1 MRARVILVALILL
14 AALAVALGTP
24 SVRADDPDPNA
35 PTPAPTATRPAAPTA
50 AATPGPAPSAATAFQ
65 RAWERSDSPAVRGAR
80 PYLWG
85 PQPVLPT
92 ISEPLAGVVGQRPV
106 IYWDKGRM
114 EINDTKAP
122 YDAYYVS
129 NGRLVAELVTGR
141 QQVGIKPDRF
151 AERGPAQIPF
161 GDLDDPTGPT
171 FASFGGRLN
180 DPPLAVGAPVAQ
192 ALDRAGALSATD
204 ADGVACATVV
214 AATRHCIAAPFQEY
228 LDQTGPLLNQ
238 GRVTTGRL
246 FDPPFALT
254 GLPIAEPYWIT
265 VKVAGKPTR
274 VLIQLFERRT
284 LTYNP
289 ANAAGAR
296 VEMGNVGLEY
306 YHWRYDAVV
315 PSDPQTGLD
324 PTLRQAETL
333 IYEANPSFRPLITNL
348 AGGRYQLLLQDIAS
362 LGAYGAT
369 SERYHVILFD
379 TAFAKL
385 DNHDLAGVMAHEAQ
399 HAADLTASG
408 GPVTANECYA
418 FELRGFLVGSAIW
431 QAFYGPNGK
440 PNPSNTFELRENA
453 ILLEFRQ
460 NPARF
465 VKNLQTFYARE
476 CDTLGP
482 GAPDRFLTLANLPA
496 GIETQLPVAQ
506 AFAALRQPALAERP
520 LPGLQAADNGSPMP
534 VDDGSI
540 AGIVPAIDRGSRH
553 FMEP

>member
-14 AALAVALGTP
+14 TTLAVAAGTP
-24 SVRADDPDPNA
+24 IVRADDPDPPA
-35 PTPAPTATRPAAPTA
+35 PTPTTTATPTRPAAPS
-50 AATPGPAPSAATAFQ
+50 TPVAAPSAAVAFQ
-65 RAWERSDSPAVRGAR
+65 RAWERTDSPTVRGVR

-85 PQPVLPT
+85 PQALLP
-92 ISEPLAGVVGQRPV
+92 IVSEPLAGVTGPRSVV
-106 IYWDKGRM
+106 YWDKGRM
-114 EINDTKAP
+114 EINDAKAP

-129 NGRLVAELVTGR
+129 NGRLVAEMVTGR
-141 QQVGIKPDRF
+141 LQIGLKPDQF
-151 AERGPAQIPF
+151 ADRGPAQLPF
-161 GDLDDPTGPT
+161 GDLDDTTGPT

-192 ALDRAGALSATD
+192 MIDRAGALSATD
-204 ADGVACATVV
+204 AGGVTCGVVV
-214 AATRHCIAAPFQEY
+214 AATKHCIAAPFIAY
-228 LDQTGPLLNQ
+228 LDQSGPLLNAS
-238 GRVTTGRL
+238 RVTTGKV
-246 FDPPFALT
+246 FDPPYYLT

-265 VKVAGKPTR
+265 VQAGGKPTR

-289 ANAAGAR
+289 ANPADAR

-306 YHWRYDAVV
+306 YHWRYDAVM
-315 PSDPQTGLD
+315 PSAPQTGLD
-324 PTLRQAETL
+324 PILRQAETL
-333 IYEANPSFRPLITNL
+333 IYEARPDFRSLIGNL
-348 AGGRYQLLLQDIAS
+348 SGGRYQLLLQDIAS
-362 LGAYGAT
+362 QGAYGAT

-379 TAFAKL
+379 TGFTKL
-385 DNHDLAGVMAHEAQ
+385 DNHDLAGVMGHEAQ

-418 FELRGFLVGSAIW
+418 FELRSFLVGSALW
-431 QAFYGPNGK
+431 QSFYGPNGK
-440 PNPSNTFELRENA
+440 PNPSNAFELRENA

-465 VKNLQTFYARE
+465 VKNLQAFYASE

-482 GAPDRFLTLANLPA
+482 GAPDRFLTLANLPP

-506 AFAALRQPALAERP
+506 AFAALRDPALADRQ
-520 LPGLQAADNGSPMP
+520 LPGLQASGGVQAP
-534 VDDGSI
+534 VDIRSI
-540 AGIVPAIDRGSRH
+540 ADLVPAIERGSQH